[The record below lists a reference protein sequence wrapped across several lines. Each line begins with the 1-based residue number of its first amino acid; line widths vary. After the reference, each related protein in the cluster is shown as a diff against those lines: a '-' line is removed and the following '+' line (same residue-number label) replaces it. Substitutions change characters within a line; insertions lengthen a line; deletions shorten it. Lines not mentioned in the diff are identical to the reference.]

1 MPTPS
6 IKETISAHDEGEDLP
21 RMGGAPQADHPAV
34 FTMHCHSGPT
44 NACVKHARSI
54 ETLYQR
60 MWSIRVQ
67 ATKAPEGSQ
76 CDNCVNEA
84 ATTTTEARATGIHP
98 TAQTMIDDMNGG
110 IEG

>member
-1 MPTPS
+1 MPPTDS
-6 IKETISAHDEGEDLP
+6 RALDS
-21 RMGGAPQADHPAV
+21 APQAGHPAI

-60 MWSIRVQ
+60 MWGIRVQ

-84 ATTTTEARATGIHP
+84 AATPPKMTQTEG
-98 TAQTMIDDMNGG
+98 D
-110 IEG
+110 E